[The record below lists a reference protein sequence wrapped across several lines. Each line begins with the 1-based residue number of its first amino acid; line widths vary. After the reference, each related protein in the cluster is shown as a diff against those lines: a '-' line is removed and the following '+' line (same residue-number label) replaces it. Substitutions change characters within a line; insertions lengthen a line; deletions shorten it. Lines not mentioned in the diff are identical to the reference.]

1 MRDQTL
7 LQRYARFLSFRW
19 PLSAQ
24 GAKLKENSASLQ
36 LPFNCPGYEL
46 VMRLRLPVMINP
58 RLGATALLLTC
69 LAGSAAHGETLPL
82 DPKGS
87 SLTFTGE
94 ALLHNFRG
102 EAKEFEGNAVLEREA
117 VPPIQRATLHFKTA
131 ALTTFHEPRDQNMR
145 TWLNIKV
152 NPEATFQLES
162 VKVLTGD
169 YKTASPAQ
177 PAKFAVFGT
186 LTLNAVKQPLSGT
199 AQGWRE
205 NDRVIVAGE
214 TTVDTMKHGLP
225 QIREMVLTVGKNV
238 KTAFRFSFV
247 LPSDYA
253 MGKP

>member
-1 MRDQTL
+1 MRYQTL
-7 LQRYARFLSFRW
+7 LQSYARFLSFPW

-24 GAKLKENSASLQ
+24 GAKLKENSASRQ
-36 LPFNCPGYEL
+36 LPFNCQGYEL
-46 VMRLRLPVMINP
+46 VMRLRLPVMISH
-58 RLGATALLLTC
+58 RFVSTALLLTC
-69 LAGSAAHGETLPL
+69 LAGSAAYAETLPL

-94 ALLHNFRG
+94 AFLHNFRG
-102 EAKEFEGNAVLEREA
+102 EAKEFEGNALLELEA
-117 VPPIQRATLHFKTA
+117 VPPIQRATLHFKMA
-131 ALTTFHEPRDQNMR
+131 ALTTFQEQRDQNMR
-145 TWLNIKV
+145 TWLNIKAY
-152 NPEATFQLES
+152 PEATFQLER

-186 LTLNAVKQPLSGT
+186 LTLNGVREPLSGT

-225 QIREMVLTVGKNV
+225 QIREMVLTVGRNV
-238 KTAFRFSFV
+238 KAAFRFSFV

-253 MGKP
+253 MVKP